1 MKKSPGLRRPRE
13 AAAQRRTPGGR
24 LKKQCVVS
32 HPAAKESQA
41 APIRDLGAHLNA
53 HCKEHR
59 ALNQDAPQRAREDLT
74 EDERTIHEQGLV
86 GVLRKP
92 HDWPPGLTPRV

>member
-1 MKKSPGLRRPRE
+1 MKKSPGPRSPRE
-13 AAAQRRTPGGR
+13 AAAQRRTPGGH

-32 HPAAKESQA
+32 HPAAKDSQA

-92 HDWPPGLTPRV
+92 YDRPPGVTPRV